1 MSEVTLLTLVVMCS
15 LPSFRRA
22 GINFVRGEN
31 TVEVTEAQFQQIHGE
46 PRLSIKSIDGDI
58 PDGVDMDALALDSQA
73 EPEPLDLSGLDE
85 GQAAIVAAIHAEA
98 LAGSLKLTKS
108 GQPDVAALEAV
119 LSTDDYTASI
129 SAKERDD
136 AWAVYKKLTGAE

>member
-1 MSEVTLLTLVVMCS
+1 MSEVMLLTLVVMCS

-31 TVEVTEAQFQQIHGE
+31 TVEVTEAQFKQIHGE
-46 PRLSIKSIDGDI
+46 PRLSIKSVDGEL
-58 PDGVDMDALALDSQA
+58 PEEFEEALDLDSQP

-85 GQAAIVAAIHAEA
+85 AQAAIVAAIHAEK
-98 LAGSLKLTKS
+98 LAGNLKLTQN